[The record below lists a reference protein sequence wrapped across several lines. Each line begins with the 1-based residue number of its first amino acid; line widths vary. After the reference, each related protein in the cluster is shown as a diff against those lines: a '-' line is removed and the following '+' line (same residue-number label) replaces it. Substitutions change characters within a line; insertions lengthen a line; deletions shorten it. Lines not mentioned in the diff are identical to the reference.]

1 MTRRGQPA
9 GAELSGRPREQ
20 SAGAEPLDAA
30 PGRRKR
36 DRLLVAVAA
45 LRFVVPLAAV
55 PLIPVLIP
63 DHVAW
68 MLLLRPT
75 KEFQL
80 IGGAQYQLSGA
91 PHPLL
96 LLAAFVPFMVVAI
109 WAFFAVGRMERD
121 ALAAGTAP
129 RWLQRALPE
138 RQLAV
143 AQALLAHRGAT
154 IALLGRLGGLPPTVL
169 AAAAG
174 ASDIPARR
182 YLAADAAGAL
192 LSFAVMVRVGMG
204 AGRAWEEGVGWL
216 TAVTAVLFVTVLV
229 ILAWWIRAE
238 ARDYDASHP
247 AVDLAADPT

>member
-1 MTRRGQPA
+1 MTEGDPRPPVTEEPA
-9 GAELSGRPREQ
+9 AVEQ
-20 SAGAEPLDAA
+20 VPPPADA

-36 DRLLVAVAA
+36 DRVLIAVAA
-45 LRFVVPLAAV
+45 ARFVVPLAAV

-63 DHVAW
+63 DHVVW

-80 IGGAQYQLSGA
+80 IGGAQFQLTGA

-96 LLAAFVPFMVVAI
+96 LLAAFVPMMVIAI
-109 WAFFAVGRMERD
+109 WTFFAVGRIERE
-121 ALAAGTAP
+121 ALAVGTAP

-143 AQALLAHRGAT
+143 AQSVLARRGAT
-154 IALLGRLGGLPPTVL
+154 IAVLGRLGGLPPTVL

-174 ASDIPARR
+174 ASDISARR
-182 YLAADAAGAL
+182 YLAADAVGAL
-192 LSFAVMVRVGMG
+192 LSFAVMVWAGMR

-216 TAVTAVLFVTVLV
+216 TGVTAVLFVAVLV
-229 ILAWWIRAE
+229 LLARWIRAE
-238 ARDYDASHP
+238 ARAYDAAHP
-247 AVDLAADPT
+247 ASAPNADLEHR

>member
-1 MTRRGQPA
+1 MTRPEAA
-9 GAELSGRPREQ
+9 GATVP
-20 SAGAEPLDAA
+20 A

-36 DRLLVAVAA
+36 DRVLIGVAA

-55 PLIPVLIP
+55 PLVAVLIP
-63 DHVAW
+63 EHVVW

-80 IGGAQYQLSGA
+80 IGGAQYQLTGA

-96 LLAAFVPFMVVAI
+96 LLAAFVPLMVLAV
-109 WAFFAVGRMERD
+109 WAYFAVGRMERK

-143 AQALLAHRGAT
+143 AQAVLARRGAT
-154 IALLGRLGGLPPTVL
+154 IAVLGRLGGLPPTVL

-174 ASDIPARR
+174 ASTISARR
-182 YLAADAAGAL
+182 YLAADTAGAL
-192 LSFAVMVRVGMG
+192 LSFAVMVRAGMSV
-204 AGRAWEEGVGWL
+204 GRAWEEGVSWL
-216 TAVTAVLFVTVLV
+216 TAVTAVLFLTVLAL
-229 ILAWWIRAE
+229 LARWIRAE
-238 ARDYDASHP
+238 ARAYDASGT
-247 AVDLAADPT
+247 AADAT

>member
-1 MTRRGQPA
+1 MTPRGGRAPA
-9 GAELSGRPREQ
+9 T
-20 SAGAEPLDAA
+20 DV
-30 PGRRKR
+30 PGRRRR
-36 DRLLVAVAA
+36 DRALVAVAV

-55 PLIPVLIP
+55 PLIPILIP
-63 DHVAW
+63 EHVVW

-80 IGGAQYQLSGA
+80 IGGAQYQLTGA

-96 LLAAFVPFMVVAI
+96 LLAAFVPMMVVAV
-109 WAFFAVGRMERD
+109 WAYFAVGRMERE

-138 RQLAV
+138 RQLEV
-143 AQALLAHRGAT
+143 AQAVLARRGAT
-154 IALLGRLGGLPPTVL
+154 IAVLGRLGGLPPTVL

-174 ASDIPARR
+174 ASDISARR
-182 YLAADAAGAL
+182 YLTADAAGAL

-216 TAVTAVLFVTVLV
+216 TAATAVLFVTVLV
-229 ILAWWIRAE
+229 LLARWIRAE
-238 ARDYDASHP
+238 ARAYDAAHP
-247 AVDLAADPT
+247 TAEVVVAVPDPGVR